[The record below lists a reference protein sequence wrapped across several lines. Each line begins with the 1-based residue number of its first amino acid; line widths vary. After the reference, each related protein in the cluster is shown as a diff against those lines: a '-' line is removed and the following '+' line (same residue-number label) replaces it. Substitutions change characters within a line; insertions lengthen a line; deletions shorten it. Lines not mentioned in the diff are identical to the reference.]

1 MARRATAASVPGSPP
16 KRMTRA
22 RAAQNTGIS
31 DAPAIAVQNEAVAAD
46 KKAAPA
52 RGRPRAKTA
61 DTPTTAKP
69 ASRRKAANASTY
81 ADGVE
86 PKKQPVKRGRKKI
99 LEVAQ
104 DSSAFDGDSSDDEM
118 DIVTV
123 KPKLKMASST
133 SKTGSVSRVAAGTDR
148 KAAVILTKQ
157 SQEESGNFGDNDDD
171 DELAQPGPP
180 KRLQGRPKT
189 TSTTRKSKAVAT
201 GSSQKAPVR
210 RPKKAI
216 AVTADDDT
224 KGTSKTIHISAA
236 SLTAASA
243 TSRART
249 TVATV
254 PRKKVTFLDMVT
266 DSDKENQPITSSTA
280 TDPKQKIKIGIK
292 SKPVRK
298 TTAPPGERDSAGIAT
313 EERKKEPLSPK
324 KVTQVAR
331 SGSSASSADDA
342 EDDDLSSPRPRIPRH
357 NGSPI
362 KRDPHRPFNS
372 PVKKIDFSSPTKPS
386 SQGPSPPRGAQC
398 EQTLFSTSIQEAM
411 ADSVMLSSPPRR
423 LPPSPYKDSMRDS
436 PRRALFQPMGLSSYS
451 ETLDKKVYSPLK
463 ISPKKGSLGVSFF
476 QSPFKSISTQ
486 PQDKSTL
493 LQSPAKRPSSPLK
506 SLGSS
511 LINETQIRESTT
523 PLAIE
528 NTSLCHIKPSAVP
541 EKHESPT
548 KLFDQ
553 AIKEELSTDNAF
565 ANYPLDCEMDV
576 FEVRYSSGGLGG
588 NSYHP
593 VLEDARDVS
602 PAGSP
607 AQGLDDPFAFS
618 EILSTPSGCVSGYDI
633 CHLDASVS
641 SARDCIPPAAPS
653 PPIFT
658 NSRAPLVYRDDI
670 VEESDDELMKDASP
684 LKLNNDLSRR
694 DTLLGAAA
702 EYDMS
707 DIDRSEEKLGFTPL
721 AERLSQ
727 WGAISPVKRRS
738 SRVQNRGIFSPLKPS
753 ELVDHGSHASEKDNG
768 LEHVPQPLALRL
780 SIASGI
786 PGSTLFED
794 GMSVHHRESVD
805 GAVVATELGNDTV
818 REKCDKTT
826 NNMIGDDA
834 MDLAPEILENS
845 DGDNQEFGDE
855 NAAPSDSTV
864 PIDPRLFDEDV
875 NRNKNLVEK
884 ANPIVLPMS
893 VTPVRSRVYP
903 RTIHTVSKVPLR
915 PEGDGSVLKVPRKRV
930 RSLSSSP
937 IKNSSR
943 QLGKTKLLP
952 ALSPQKAMLS
962 LKQSHDDIAGC
973 EAESEQP
980 NETSDKYNTSKSTR
994 SSEKSAAKSPS
1005 KSNSVNGKVLQ
1016 GAVVF
1021 ADVHTAEGADASG
1034 IFVELLTQMGARCVK
1049 SWSWNPRASL
1059 SPVDSLDPKE
1069 GKVGITHV
1077 VFKDGG
1083 VRTLEKVRE
1092 ANGLVKCVGVGWVLD
1107 CERKGKWLDEINYGV
1122 DLRLIPRGGQKR
1134 RKSMEPRALSN
1145 FNGSIIKLDSS
1156 TSSNGGRCSVSD
1168 RETFQELMRLSPTP
1182 PSSRR
1187 ESMEWDREFVASE
1200 SEQKQYPA
1208 FPSTPTNPSRSV
1220 AMSQSSAVVTP
1231 STPDF
1236 SYAFDFDGASAP
1248 SPITP
1253 YHPSQGTQL
1262 TQQTCPPKQLR
1273 QGLFGNHSDSPVSEG
1288 LRIRLEAARRRSLV
1302 WKPKVGSPLGRP
1314 GMKF

>member
-31 DAPAIAVQNEAVAAD
+31 DAPAIAVQNEAAAAD

-52 RGRPRAKTA
+52 RGRPRTKTA
-61 DTPTTAKP
+61 DTTTTAKP
-69 ASRRKAANASTY
+69 ASRRKASNATTY

-86 PKKQPVKRGRKKI
+86 PKKQRVKRGRKKTN
-99 LEVAQ
+99 EVAQ
-104 DSSAFDGDSSDDEM
+104 DSSALDGDSSDDEM

-133 SKTGSVSRVAAGTDR
+133 CKTGSVSRVAAGTDR
-148 KAAVILTKQ
+148 KAAPILTKQ
-157 SQEESGNFGDNDDD
+157 SQEESGNFGDSDDDD

-201 GSSQKAPVR
+201 GTSQKAPVG

-216 AVTADDDT
+216 AVTTDDDT

-254 PRKKVTFLDMVT
+254 PRKKVTFLDMIT

-298 TTAPPGERDSAGIAT
+298 ATAPPGERDSAGIAT

-324 KVTQVAR
+324 KATQVAR

-357 NGSPI
+357 NGSPV

-372 PVKKIDFSSPTKPS
+372 PVKKIDFVSPTKPS

-398 EQTLFSTSIQEAM
+398 EQTLFSSSIQEAM

-436 PRRALFQPMGLSSYS
+436 PRRALFQPMGLSSHS
-451 ETLDKKVYSPLK
+451 ETQDMKVYSPLK
-463 ISPKKGSLGVSFF
+463 ISPKKGSLGVSFP

-511 LINETQIRESTT
+511 LINETQIRKSTT

-528 NTSLCHIKPSAVP
+528 NTFLCHIKPSAVP
-541 EKHESPT
+541 AKHKSPT

-553 AIKEELSTDNAF
+553 AIKEELNTDSAF
-565 ANYPLDCEMDV
+565 ADYPLGCGMGL
-576 FEVRYSSGGLGG
+576 FGVRGSSGGLGG

-593 VLEDARDVS
+593 VLEDASDVS

-607 AQGLDDPFAFS
+607 AQGLNDPFVIS
-618 EILSTPSGCVSGYDI
+618 EILSTPSGYVSGYDI
-633 CHLDASVS
+633 CHQDASVS
-641 SARDCIPPAAPS
+641 STRDCIPPAAPS
-653 PPIFT
+653 PPIFM

-694 DTLLGAAA
+694 NTLLGAAA

-738 SRVQNRGIFSPLKPS
+738 SRLQNRGIFSPLKPS
-753 ELVDHGSHASEKDNG
+753 ELVDHGSHVSEKDNG

-786 PGSTLFED
+786 PCSTLFED

-805 GAVVATELGNDTV
+805 GAVVATELGNDMV

-845 DGDNQEFGDE
+845 DGDNEAFGDE

-875 NRNKNLVEK
+875 SRSKDLVEK

-915 PEGDGSVLKVPRKRV
+915 PDGDGSVLKVPRKRV

-943 QLGKTKLLP
+943 QLGKTKLVP

-980 NETSDKYNTSKSTR
+980 NEAPDKYNASKSIR

-1005 KSNSVNGKVLQ
+1005 KSNPVNDKVLQ

-1092 ANGLVKCVGVGWVLD
+1092 ANGLVKCVGVGWVLEYD
-1107 CERKGKWLDEINYGV
+1107 YF
-1122 DLRLIPRGGQKR
+1122 
-1134 RKSMEPRALSN
+1134 PRALHLVLKAN
-1145 FNGSIIKLDSS
+1145 NDI
-1156 TSSNGGRCSVSD
+1156 
-1168 RETFQELMRLSPTP
+1168 Q
-1182 PSSRR
+1182 
-1187 ESMEWDREFVASE
+1187 
-1200 SEQKQYPA
+1200 
-1208 FPSTPTNPSRSV
+1208 
-1220 AMSQSSAVVTP
+1220 
-1231 STPDF
+1231 
-1236 SYAFDFDGASAP
+1236 
-1248 SPITP
+1248 
-1253 YHPSQGTQL
+1253 QL
-1262 TQQTCPPKQLR
+1262 
-1273 QGLFGNHSDSPVSEG
+1273 
-1288 LRIRLEAARRRSLV
+1288 
-1302 WKPKVGSPLGRP
+1302 
-1314 GMKF
+1314 

>member
-31 DAPAIAVQNEAVAAD
+31 DAPAIAVQNEAAAAD

-52 RGRPRAKTA
+52 RGRPRTKTA
-61 DTPTTAKP
+61 DTTTTAKP
-69 ASRRKAANASTY
+69 ASRRKASNATTY

-86 PKKQPVKRGRKKI
+86 PKKQRVKRGRKKTN
-99 LEVAQ
+99 EVAQ
-104 DSSAFDGDSSDDEM
+104 DSSALDGDSSDDEM

-133 SKTGSVSRVAAGTDR
+133 CKTGSVSRVAAGTDR
-148 KAAVILTKQ
+148 KAAPILTKQ
-157 SQEESGNFGDNDDD
+157 SQEESGNFGDSDDDD

-201 GSSQKAPVR
+201 GTSQKAPVG

-216 AVTADDDT
+216 AVTTDDDT

-254 PRKKVTFLDMVT
+254 PRKKVTFLDMIT

-298 TTAPPGERDSAGIAT
+298 ATAPPGERDSAGIAT

-324 KVTQVAR
+324 KATQVAR

-357 NGSPI
+357 NGSPV

-372 PVKKIDFSSPTKPS
+372 PVKKIDFVSPTKPS
-386 SQGPSPPRGAQC
+386 SQGPSPPRGAQ
-398 EQTLFSTSIQEAM
+398 S
-411 ADSVMLSSPPRR
+411 
-423 LPPSPYKDSMRDS
+423 
-436 PRRALFQPMGLSSYS
+436 
-451 ETLDKKVYSPLK
+451 
-463 ISPKKGSLGVSFF
+463 
-476 QSPFKSISTQ
+476 
-486 PQDKSTL
+486 
-493 LQSPAKRPSSPLK
+493 
-506 SLGSS
+506 
-511 LINETQIRESTT
+511 
-523 PLAIE
+523 IE
-528 NTSLCHIKPSAVP
+528 NTFLCHIKPSAVP
-541 EKHESPT
+541 AKHKSPT

-553 AIKEELSTDNAF
+553 AIKEELNTDSAF
-565 ANYPLDCEMDV
+565 ADYPLGCGMGL
-576 FEVRYSSGGLGG
+576 FGVRGSSGGLGG

-593 VLEDARDVS
+593 VLEDASDVS

-607 AQGLDDPFAFS
+607 AQGLNDPFVIS
-618 EILSTPSGCVSGYDI
+618 EILSTPSGYVSGYDI
-633 CHLDASVS
+633 CHQDASVS
-641 SARDCIPPAAPS
+641 STRDCIPPAAPS
-653 PPIFT
+653 PPIFM

-694 DTLLGAAA
+694 NTLLGAAA

-738 SRVQNRGIFSPLKPS
+738 SRLQNRGIFSPLKPS
-753 ELVDHGSHASEKDNG
+753 ELVDHGSHVSEKDNG

-786 PGSTLFED
+786 PCSTLFED

-805 GAVVATELGNDTV
+805 GAVVATELGNDMV

-845 DGDNQEFGDE
+845 DGDNEAFGDE

-875 NRNKNLVEK
+875 SRSKDLVEK

-915 PEGDGSVLKVPRKRV
+915 PDGDGSVLKVPRKRV

-943 QLGKTKLLP
+943 QLGKTKLVP

-980 NETSDKYNTSKSTR
+980 NEAPDKYNASKSIR

-1005 KSNSVNGKVLQ
+1005 KSNPVNDKVLQ

-1187 ESMEWDREFVASE
+1187 ESMEWDREFIASE
-1200 SEQKQYPA
+1200 SEQKQHPA
-1208 FPSTPTNPSRSV
+1208 FQSTPTNPSRSV

-1231 STPDF
+1231 TTPDF

-1273 QGLFGNHSDSPVSEG
+1273 QGLFGNHSDSPMSEG

-1314 GMKF
+1314 GMKL